1 MKIMKVITKTMK
13 RVCNRP
19 IQLDAGTICYE
30 VVHPYYF
37 EQLSHLEMGERLD
50 VNDIEDE
57 SQSNF
62 RLYRTEGR
70 YFENVYVIRLDN
82 GTRDIEFGHLKFNLA
97 RGDEQSNTHTNGLRK
112 VWLSLNNETLYSK
125 EIYFL
130 TYIEQRLGLEFHNVT
145 SLDLCL
151 DTPFSVS
158 PLVKAYLHNK
168 DVTTILNGKRITDR
182 DEDRPEISYT
192 NSGSLNKQDK
202 YKTVNIKQRNA
213 IKDKSKGIT
222 VLTYDKVAEIGN
234 ASDKQY
240 ILDYYGKP
248 KKLYRTEV
256 HLNALDIKNYV
267 ERIGIQY
274 TPLILFDEAVLESMF
289 FHYLGSVIRFQS
301 RKMDASW
308 EHLLGRS

>member
-1 MKIMKVITKTMK
+1 MK

-19 IQLDAGTICYE
+19 IQLDAVSLCYE
-30 VVHPYYF
+30 VVHPYYY
-37 EQLSHLEMGERLD
+37 EQLSTLDYGECLD
-50 VNDIEDE
+50 MEE
-57 SQSNF
+57 F

-70 YFENVYVIRLDN
+70 YFDNVYTIKLWN
-82 GTRDIEFGHLKFNLA
+82 GTRDIEWGALKFNLA
-97 RGDEQSNTHTNGLRK
+97 RGDEQSNTHTSGNRK
-112 VWLSLNNETLYSK
+112 VWFSINNETLYSDDWH
-125 EIYFL
+125 YL
-130 TYIEQRLGLEFHNVT
+130 TYIEQRLGLVFHNAT

-168 DVTTILNGKRITDR
+168 DVTTVLNGKRIIDR

-213 IKDKSKGIT
+213 IKDKSNGIT
-222 VLTYDKVAEIGN
+222 VQTYDKVAEISN

-240 ILDYYGKP
+240 ILEHYGNP
-248 KKLYRTEV
+248 TRLYRTEV
-256 HLNALDIKNYV
+256 HLNADDIKNYV
-267 ERIGIQY
+267 ERRGIQY
-274 TPLILFDEAVLESMF
+274 TPLILFDEATLEDMF
-289 FHYLGSVIRFQS
+289 FHFLGSVIRFQS
-301 RKMDASW
+301 SKMDVSW

>member
-1 MKIMKVITKTMK
+1 MK

-19 IQLDAGTICYE
+19 IQIDALTLCYE
-30 VVHPYYF
+30 VEHTYYYDK
-37 EQLSHLEMGERLD
+37 LSTFDYGECLD
-50 VNDIEDE
+50 MNE
-57 SQSNF
+57 F
-62 RLYRTEGR
+62 RLYRTDGR
-70 YFENVYVIRLDN
+70 YYDNVYVIRLWN
-82 GTRDIEFGHLKFNLA
+82 GTRDIEWGYLKFNLA
-97 RGDEQSNTHTNGLRK
+97 RGDKDSNTHTNGKRK
-112 VWLSLNNETLYSK
+112 VWMSLNNETLYTDDFH
-125 EIYFL
+125 FL

-168 DVTTILNGKRITDR
+168 DVTTILNGKRIIDR

-222 VLTYDKVAEIGN
+222 VLIYDKAAEICN

-240 ILDYYGKP
+240 ILDYYGNP

-256 HLNALDIKNYV
+256 HLNGEDIKNFV

-274 TPLILFDEAVLESMF
+274 TPLILFDEAVLEAMF

-301 RKMDASW
+301 RKVDASW

>member
-1 MKIMKVITKTMK
+1 MK

-19 IQLDAGTICYE
+19 IQIDALTLCYE
-30 VVHPYYF
+30 VEHTYYYDK
-37 EQLSHLEMGERLD
+37 LSTFDYGECLD
-50 VNDIEDE
+50 MNE
-57 SQSNF
+57 F
-62 RLYRTEGR
+62 RLYRTDGR
-70 YFENVYVIRLDN
+70 YYDNVYVIRLWN
-82 GTRDIEFGHLKFNLA
+82 GTRDIEWGYLKFNLA
-97 RGDEQSNTHTNGLRK
+97 RGDKDSNTHTNGKRK
-112 VWLSLNNETLYSK
+112 VWMSLNNETLYTDDFH
-125 EIYFL
+125 FL

-168 DVTTILNGKRITDR
+168 DVTTILNGKRIIDR

-213 IKDKSKGIT
+213 IKDKSNGIT
-222 VLTYDKVAEIGN
+222 VQTYDKVAEISN

-240 ILDYYGKP
+240 ILEHYGNP
-248 KKLYRTEV
+248 TRLYRTEV
-256 HLNALDIKNYV
+256 HLNADDIKNYV
-267 ERIGIQY
+267 ERRGIQY
-274 TPLILFDEAVLESMF
+274 TPLILFDEATLEDMF
-289 FHYLGSVIRFQS
+289 FHFLGSVIRFQS
-301 RKMDASW
+301 SKMDVSW